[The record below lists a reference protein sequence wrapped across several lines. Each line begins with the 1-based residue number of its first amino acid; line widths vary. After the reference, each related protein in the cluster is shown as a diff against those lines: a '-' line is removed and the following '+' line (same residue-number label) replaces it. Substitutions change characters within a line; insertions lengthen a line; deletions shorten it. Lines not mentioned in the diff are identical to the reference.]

1 MVVIE
6 SFDDGGGVGSFGRAQ
21 ESLCVAGAGGAQGEL
36 DAARGFGVVV
46 AVDISGFQLSGQ
58 VALGQDAPGSGREW
72 REPFPGG
79 ARGPPVEVG
88 RGVLSL
94 ARSVCTCPSPAF
106 WAGPS
111 LEGAGRGSAAPA
123 LRAPSEK

>member
-94 ARSVCTCPSPAF
+94 ARSVLYLPLPCVLGGAF
-106 WAGPS
+106 FGGG
-111 LEGAGRGSAAPA
+111 GAGLCSSCVESA
-123 LRAPSEK
+123 E